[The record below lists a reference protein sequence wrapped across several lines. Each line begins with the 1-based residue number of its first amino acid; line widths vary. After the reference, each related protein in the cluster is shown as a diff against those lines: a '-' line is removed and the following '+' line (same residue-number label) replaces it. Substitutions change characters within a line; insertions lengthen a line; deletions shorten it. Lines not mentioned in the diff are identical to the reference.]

1 MGFLAVLQDPRYDPE
16 GYAMSPDELVRV
28 GDTRRYSRL
37 PLV

>member
-16 GYAMSPDELVRV
+16 GYAMSPDELGRV